1 MAAHVGQLYHLVGQ
15 VTTNLLLKFR
25 LYSYGLNCVT
35 SKKDMLEST
44 GIGFP
49 VSFQKV
55 TLFGDKVF
63 VEVIRSKR
71 SH

>member
-15 VTTNLLLKFR
+15 VTTDLLLKFR
-25 LYSYGLNCVT
+25 LY
-35 SKKDMLEST
+35 KDMLEST

-49 VSFQKV
+49 VTFQKV
-55 TLFGDKVF
+55 TLFEDKAF
-63 VEVIRSKR
+63 VEAIRSKR